1 MLSGVCL
8 MRSRRQMLLSSLGAL
23 AAPALVA
30 RAQDVWPLRDIH
42 AICMFPAGSGADIYV
57 RYFARKLQ
65 EMVGKTVLVENKVG
79 AFGNIAT
86 EYVARSK
93 PDGYTIYIA
102 PSNLLAIAPHL
113 YSKLSYDPMNDFEH
127 VTTLFKLPFILIV
140 AADSPFK
147 NVPDLVGYLKQKG
160 DRASYASVSTVSLV
174 SAELFKAQFEL
185 STVEVKYKE
194 SSAALADLWG
204 GNVAFLYLDP
214 AGTAAHIAAGK
225 LRPLAVTTAQRVQ
238 ALKNIPGSS
247 EVGIMNSDLFS
258 WWSVHTPRGVPKPIL
273 DKLEWVFNQ
282 IVGEQDTRAFLANTG
297 SDVLPGNAKLAREL
311 LAKGLKDWG
320 GYVKLARIEPLS

>member
-1 MLSGVCL
+1 MW
-8 MRSRRQMLLSSLGAL
+8 SRRTVLLSTAGAAL
-23 AAPALVA
+23 AAPGIMPAA
-30 RAQDVWPLRDIH
+30 WAQDTWPAREIH
-42 AICMFPAGSGADIYV
+42 AICMFPPGTGADIYV
-57 RYFARKLQ
+57 RFFARKLQ
-65 EMVGKTVLVENKVG
+65 EALGKTVLVENKVG

-113 YSKLSYDPMNDFEH
+113 YTKLSYDPMNDFEH

-140 AADSPFK
+140 SADSPFK
-147 NVPDLVGYLKQKG
+147 SVPDLVEYMKQKG

-174 SAELFKAQFEL
+174 SAELFKAQFGL
-185 STVEVKYKE
+185 NTVEVKYKE

-204 GNVAFLYLDP
+204 GNVVFLYLDP
-214 AGTAAHIAAGK
+214 VGSGAHIAAGK
-225 LRPLAVTTAQRVQ
+225 LRPLAVTTANRVQ
-238 ALKNIPGSS
+238 ALKDIPGSA

-258 WWSVHTPRGVPKPIL
+258 WWSVHTPKGVPKPVL

-282 IVGEQDTRAFLANTG
+282 IVADPDTKSYLANTG